1 MRITMY
7 QAIIF
12 DLDGTL
18 LNTIP
23 DLETAG
29 NRTLT
34 TLGLPTRTT
43 AEFQSMVGNGIPKLV
58 ERMLPHDTDDS
69 HLYHVALSDFL
80 AYYEKHSDDQTRP
93 YDGILELLT
102 TLRAWGYELGV
113 LTNKEDSLA
122 QDVVQSFFP
131 NLFTIIHGARE
142 GVASK
147 PDPVG
152 LYNICEHLQLKKS
165 QVLYVGDSEVDMH
178 TAKNA
183 QVDCCTVLWGYR
195 TLEQLQVIGASA
207 FIEEPHQLL
216 SLLQ

>member
-1 MRITMY
+1 MY

-29 NRTLT
+29 NHTLT
-34 TLGLPTRTT
+34 TLGAPTRTT
-43 AEFQSMVGNGIPKLV
+43 AEFQSMVGNGIPNLV
-58 ERMLPHDTDDS
+58 ERMLPNDTGNS
-69 HLYHVALSDFL
+69 QLYNVALSEFL
-80 AYYEKHSDDQTRP
+80 SYYEKHSDDQTRP
-93 YDGILELLT
+93 YHGILELLT
-102 TLRAWGYELGV
+102 TLRESGYELGV

-131 NLFTIIHGARE
+131 NLFTIIHGARKSM
-142 GVASK
+142 ASK
-147 PDPVG
+147 PDPAG
-152 LYNICEHLQLKKS
+152 LYHICEQLHLKTS

-183 QVDCCTVLWGYR
+183 QVDCCAVLWGYR
-195 TLEQLQVIGASA
+195 TLEQLQAVGAST
-207 FIEEPHQLL
+207 FIEEPSELL
-216 SLLQ
+216 SLLK